1 MFEGEVDEANGMIS
15 LINLFLNYHSSSS
28 TTPVG
33 LRSHIR

>member
-1 MFEGEVDEANGMIS
+1 MFEGEVDEAS